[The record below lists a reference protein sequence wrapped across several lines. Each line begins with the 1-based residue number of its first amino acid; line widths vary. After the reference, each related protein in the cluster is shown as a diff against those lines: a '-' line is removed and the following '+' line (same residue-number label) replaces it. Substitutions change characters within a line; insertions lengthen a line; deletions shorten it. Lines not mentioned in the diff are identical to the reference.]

1 MAVYWSV
8 AIITV
13 LINLFPSKNE
23 KQYSRRLIIS
33 LIPLFIYGAFRVDFG
48 LDYETYAKYFE
59 EVKIFGQD
67 SDERMEIG
75 YYYLNKLLPTFRSLL
90 VFQTLLLCAAYY
102 YLFKWYIPSK
112 YAWIGFV
119 LLFLN
124 GPLTVFFMLSGI
136 RNGIAISILILS
148 TYYIHKRKIFPFIVL
163 ILLASL
169 FHKSVLIMAPI
180 AYFIGSGKKLTRKSM
195 IIWLS
200 IMLFVT
206 VASATV
212 ILDYASLFISEYFD
226 RYETYIEF
234 AKEQGKGAGVL
245 VSLFSLL
252 ISALFLYIING
263 KLLTEKEN
271 TIVKLTLL
279 YFLAH
284 LLGPLNMRMSQYFAS
299 FFVSGTIIVLN
310 KGGNKIL
317 KLTYF
322 AAIFAYLIYSLKL
335 WFENPYFSYNIYESI
350 LF

>member
-33 LIPLFIYGAFRVDFG
+33 LIPLFIYGAFRENFG
-48 LDYETYAKYFE
+48 LDYVSYIDFFE
-59 EVKIFGQD
+59 GTKTFGHD
-67 SDERMEIG
+67 SNERMEIG

-124 GPLTVFFMLSGI
+124 GPFTVFFMLSGI
-136 RNGIAISILILS
+136 RNGIAISIFILS
-148 TYYIHKRKIFPFIVL
+148 TYYIHKRKIIPFIVCVFA
-163 ILLASL
+163 ASI
-169 FHKSVLIMAPI
+169 FHKSILMMAPI
-180 AYFIGSGKKLTRKSM
+180 AYLIGNGKDLTRKSI
-195 IIWLS
+195 IIWIS
-200 IMLFVT
+200 VMIFVT
-206 VASATV
+206 LASATV
-212 ILDYASLFISEYFD
+212 ILDYVSLFIAEYFD
-226 RYETYIEF
+226 RYQTYIEF

-252 ISALFLYIING
+252 ISALFLYILNG
-263 KLLTEKEN
+263 NQLTEKEN
-271 TIVKLTLL
+271 MIVKLTLL

-299 FFVSGTIIVLN
+299 FFVSGSIIILN
-310 KGGNKIL
+310 RGSNKIF
-317 KLTYF
+317 KLTYIV
-322 AAIFAYLIYSLKL
+322 AIFSYLIYALKI
-335 WFENPYFSYNIYESI
+335 WFENPYFSYETYESI